1 MTVTMLAAGVLGLLM
16 AVLGIRV
23 IAMRFGRRISL
34 GTGKDADLEKRIR
47 VHGNAAEWV
56 PIGLILLFLAEQA
69 HGATPIV
76 TGAAAALVI
85 GRLAHPFGFRTLDPN
100 IPRTAGMVLTIAAVL
115 TLAALVLVAAIQR

>member
-1 MTVTMLAAGVLGLLM
+1 MTVTMVAAGLLGLLM

-23 IAMRFGRRISL
+23 IAMRFNRRISL
-34 GTGKDADLEKRIR
+34 GTGKDSDLEKRIR

-76 TGAAAALVI
+76 IGAAAALVI
-85 GRLAHPFGFRTLDPN
+85 GRFAHPFGLRTLDPN

-115 TLAALVLVAAIQR
+115 TFAALVLVAAVQR